1 MLRAARARMAKLR
14 AVTRTITPE
23 IMRAALAEVRS
34 EPPAR
39 RSLLSVLLDAIE
51 VGYAKLELATL
62 RRSTQ

>member
-1 MLRAARARMAKLR
+1 MLRAARAGMTKLR

-23 IMRAALAEVRS
+23 IMRAALAEARV
-34 EPPAR
+34 EPRAP